1 VARPG
6 SEGRRSR
13 LGALGSPI
21 DRVVERF
28 VPTVVQQVDVDEVVQ
43 QIDVD
48 RLIQSVDMDA
58 LLARIDPNDLLDR
71 VDVNRLL
78 DRVDVDD
85 LLDRVDVNRLLERVD
100 VQSIAA
106 RADVGGLVARST
118 GRVAGST
125 LDLGRRWLVALD
137 LMSMRFVNRVLRRRP
152 GTLPLGPPALERN
165 WVTAGPAR
173 RAAVT
178 GQYAGP
184 VSRLVA
190 AAVDG
195 AAVTALY
202 SAIIASGAFALSL
215 VTAWEIDADQ
225 ASGLPGAIGFGV
237 WAFLYMYAGL
247 AVAGRTLGKLL
258 VGLRV
263 VRRDGSPLPGRSAFV
278 RVATYPLS
286 FVLSGLGLL
295 GIVVGRER
303 RALHDVLASTAVV
316 YDWGERPAEMP
327 APITRWF
334 ARHGVDDVDPGSA
347 VLAHGRGPPPAP
359 VAGDDAPT

>member
-1 VARPG
+1 VPRRG
-6 SEGRRSR
+6 GEGRRSG
-13 LGALGSPI
+13 LGAFGGRI

-28 VPTVVQQVDVDEVVQ
+28 VPTVVDQIDVDEVARQIDVNRLLEDVDLDALLDRMDVDGLLDRIDVNRLLDR
-43 QIDVD
+43 IDVD
-48 RLIQSVDMDA
+48 RL
-58 LLARIDPNDLLDR
+58 LDGI
-71 VDVNRLL
+71 DVNRLL
-78 DRVDVDD
+78 DRVDVP
-85 LLDRVDVNRLLERVD
+85 
-100 VQSIAA
+100 SIAA
-106 RADVGGLVARST
+106 RADVGGLVAQST

-125 LDLGRRWLVALD
+125 LDLARRWLVALD
-137 LMSMRFVNRVLRRRP
+137 LVIMRFVNRVLRRRP
-152 GTLPLGPPALERN
+152 GSLPLGPPELEPSWRG
-165 WVTAGPAR
+165 ASRSR

-178 GQYAGP
+178 GQYTGP

-202 SAIIASGAFALSL
+202 SAIVAGSAFALGL
-215 VTAWEIDADQ
+215 VTTWEIDLDQ
-225 ASGLPGAIGFGV
+225 ASGLPGALGFV
-237 WAFLYMYAGL
+237 AWAFLYVWVGL

-263 VRRDGSPLPGRSAFV
+263 VQRDGSPLTGGSAFV

-286 FVLSGLGLL
+286 FVLLGLGLV
-295 GIVVGRER
+295 GIVLGRER
-303 RALHDVLASTAVV
+303 RALHDVLARSAVV

-347 VLAHGRGPPPAP
+347 VIADGP
-359 VAGDDAPT
+359 T

>member
-1 VARPG
+1 VSRRGA
-6 SEGRRSR
+6 EGRRSGR
-13 LGALGSPI
+13 GAFGGPI
-21 DRVVERF
+21 DRVVERV
-28 VPTVVQQVDVDEVVQ
+28 VPTVVQQIDVDEVVQ
-43 QIDVD
+43 QIDLD
-48 RLIQSVDMDA
+48 RLLQGVDLEA
-58 LLARIDPNDLLDR
+58 LLDRIDVDDLLDR

-85 LLDRVDVNRLLERVD
+85 LLDRVDVNRLLDRVD
-100 VQSIAA
+100 VQSIAV
-106 RADVGGLVARST
+106 RADLGGLVAQST

-137 LMSMRFVNRVLRRRP
+137 LMSMRFVNRVLRRRR

-165 WVTAGPAR
+165 WAAMSPAR
-173 RAAVT
+173 RGAVT

-202 SAIIASGAFALSL
+202 SAIVASGAFALSL
-215 VTAWEIDADQ
+215 VTTWEIDADQ
-225 ASGLPGAIGFGV
+225 ASGLPGALGFAV
-237 WAFLYMYAGL
+237 WAFLYLWVGL
-247 AVAGRTLGKLL
+247 SVAGRTLGKLL

-263 VRRDGSPLPGRSAFV
+263 VQRDGSPLAGRSAFV

-286 FVLSGLGLL
+286 FLLSGLGLL
-295 GIVVGRER
+295 GIVLGRER
-303 RALHDVLASTAVV
+303 RALHDVLAQTAVV

-347 VLAHGRGPPPAP
+347 VLADGPGRPSA
-359 VAGDDAPT
+359 